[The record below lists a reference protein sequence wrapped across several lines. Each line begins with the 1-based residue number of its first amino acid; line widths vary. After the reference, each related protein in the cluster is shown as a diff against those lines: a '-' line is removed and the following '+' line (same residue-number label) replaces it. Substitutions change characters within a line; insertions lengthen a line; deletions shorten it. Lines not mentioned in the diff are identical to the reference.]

1 MPETYRHEPLSVGN
15 VVSAGL
21 RVYRD
26 HFKLYY
32 GLAFRAYLWILV
44 PIYGAAKFSAI
55 SGAISRLA
63 FHEVLEQPE
72 SSREAWRH
80 VDPHKW
86 RFLLQGILLS
96 LIYIGAL
103 IGFGVVFGIA
113 AAVVGSF
120 VSVDNWVSI
129 LFAFLLGIAAFFL
142 FLFAWIWLISRLYIS
157 PLPLA
162 IEENATAAGAIARSW
177 ELTSGSV
184 FRIQGIIMVAILVT
198 FPVSLAFQVV
208 SQIIQIIIAATLP
221 PDSPAFALI
230 YLIFI
235 ITLSFASGALFLPFW
250 QSIAA
255 IIYYDLRA
263 RREGLGLELRDG

>member
-32 GLAFRAYLWILV
+32 SLAFKAYLWLLV
-44 PIYGAAKFSAI
+44 PIYGWAKFSAI
-55 SGAISRLA
+55 TGAIARLA
-63 FHEVLEQPE
+63 FYEVLERPE

-80 VDPHKW
+80 VDPRKW
-86 RFLLQGILLS
+86 SFFLQGILLT
-96 LIYIGAL
+96 LIYFATL
-103 IGFGVVFGIA
+103 IGLGLVFGMVAIG
-113 AAVVGSF
+113 VGQF
-120 VSVDNWVSI
+120 VIVDNVASI
-129 LFAFLLGIAAFFL
+129 LFAFLLGIVAFFL
-142 FLFAWIWLISRLYIS
+142 FIFAWIWLLSRLYIS

-162 IEENATAAGAIARSW
+162 IEDDATASGAIARSW

-198 FPVSLAFQVV
+198 FPVSLVVQVV
-208 SQIIQIIIAATLP
+208 SQIVQLIIAATLP
-221 PDSPAFALI
+221 PDSPAFAFA

-235 ITLSFASGALFLPFW
+235 IALSVASGALFIPFW

-263 RREGLGLELRDG
+263 RREGLGLELRKS